1 VATATALK
9 PRVSV
14 VLRQPTIDKW
24 HCGMEGEAAGWF
36 VLEEVARAGERVK
49 KEDVMVIDAF

>member
-1 VATATALK
+1 
-9 PRVSV
+9 
-14 VLRQPTIDKW
+14 
-24 HCGMEGEAAGWF
+24 MEGEAAGWF